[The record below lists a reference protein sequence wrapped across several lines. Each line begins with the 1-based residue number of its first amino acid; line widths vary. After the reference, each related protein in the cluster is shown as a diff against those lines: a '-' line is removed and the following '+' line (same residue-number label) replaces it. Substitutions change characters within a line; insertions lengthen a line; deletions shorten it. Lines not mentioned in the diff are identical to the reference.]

1 MANELDKNLRDWA
14 DNAMRP
20 KEPVE
25 PEHHADCSL
34 YVCHAQCDVLWTEIM
49 ADVNAGIVAV
59 VNMVNEGN
67 ANPEHVV
74 RKGRDD

>member
-1 MANELDKNLRDWA
+1 VANNLDRNLREWA

-25 PEHHADCSL
+25 PEHHAECSL
-34 YVCHAQCDVLWTEIM
+34 YVCYAQCDVLWTEIM

-67 ANPEHVV
+67 ANPEQVV
-74 RKGRDD
+74 REGRDD

>member
-1 MANELDKNLRDWA
+1 VANNLDRNLREWA

-20 KEPVE
+20 KEPVK
-25 PEHHADCSL
+25 PEHHAECSL
-34 YVCHAQCDVLWTEIM
+34 YVCYAQCDVLWTEIM

-67 ANPEHVV
+67 ANPEDVV
-74 RKGRDD
+74 REGRDD